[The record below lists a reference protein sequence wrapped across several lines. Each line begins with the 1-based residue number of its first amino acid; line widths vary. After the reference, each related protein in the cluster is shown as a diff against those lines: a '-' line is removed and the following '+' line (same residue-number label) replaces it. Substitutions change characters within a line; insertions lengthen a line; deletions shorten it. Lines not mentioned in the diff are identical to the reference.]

1 MVGTS
6 DPGSLSS
13 CYPPRSAA
21 NNAITQRWQEDVLS
35 NPLDGALARG
45 PRFGGG
51 LGHHA
56 PGDHG
61 HSSAQQQ
68 GPSQVSRRVLALLH
82 ACPYSSV
89 WVPVGPDAVL
99 RRSHGAAPSK
109 CCCNTL
115 TILVT
120 SISST

>member
-21 NNAITQRWQEDVLS
+21 SNAISKRWHEDVLS

-51 LGHHA
+51 LGNQG
-56 PGDHG
+56 PGEHG

-68 GPSQVSRRVLALLH
+68 GPSQVSPPVHSWL
-82 ACPYSSV
+82 SV
-89 WVPVGPDAVL
+89 RPCICLGATAVQ
-99 RRSHGAAPSK
+99 RWPQGKP
-109 CCCNTL
+109 CCCTTHKPL
-115 TILVT
+115 ITQVTI
-120 SISST
+120 